1 MNKLLFSALM
11 LLIGITA
18 KATITAT
25 ADVQNYTLSGSD
37 TDANL
42 QWVACPINGNV
53 SNGMKLTI
61 SPITA
66 GQSAWVSNEM
76 LASQNF
82 WDTYY
87 ATITQQVTGD
97 AHAMGDDIKEMEIT
111 NVTLTSSLFQN
122 YSELQKL
129 TLNYDNDVTI
139 PSQCFGGCER
149 LWKDG
154 IYVNFSGSNFTLEKG
169 PFYYC
174 NNEIPVYAN
183 SYAVRDA
190 FQNSGYWFT
199 FQYTGP
205 RIEVTADR
213 TNFIWTGV
221 SSMDNVQYQLG
232 AIDHDPS
239 NGFYLILSP
248 YNSNQGYISNDFVN
262 DANFWEPYFE
272 SESLALTGN
281 ALSAANNIKE
291 ITFNN
296 VAINGE
302 VTNLFASYAE
312 IDSMLIDLDNNW
324 IEYWIPEGTFS
335 GCTSLEKVTINFA
348 GTSFWTNTNCLNAT
362 ANYTIYTNNNT
373 VANAL
378 NSYKDDNSAAYT
390 VVCTA
395 SHVIIDDSQASSMI
409 WSGSDVDSN
418 VQFELGAI
426 GGNPSNGFYL
436 TLSRLDSTKPA
447 TVTNDLRND
456 PNYWDS
462 YFYMTA
468 TAALGQPTYAKEN
481 IKQLTVNDVN
491 LAQDLFWDY
500 EVMRGLYLNYT
511 YNATIPQGCFSVCEQ
526 LDTVFVSFT
535 GNSLSIDSWA
545 FNTYRE
551 YVIKT
556 ADLAAKRAFK
566 NYKDNYG
573 AQFTILFTGQVPLS
587 DYYLIISGLNATEQA
602 QWRFAISETE
612 DNAYELDLE
621 ANNLTFPANSTFYIG
636 TLDGTIQLG
645 ASYENCMPDRGYWI
659 QLYAN
664 GDKQFY
670 PFLSPNYGV
679 SKVIFHDGEN
689 EWDKNIEVKG
699 LRCATPTVTYSNGTL
714 QFACD
719 TPGVSYR
726 YNISAGNSN
735 ETSQT
740 SVTLD
745 NFTLEVWVTAYMP
758 DGSLEDSESGYASID
773 INPAGGGSSAQGG
786 DLNGDGVLSVGDL
799 TMLANMIVGKGNNQ
813 QGGEQGNTN
822 DEHEYVD
829 LGLPS
834 GTLWA
839 TTNIGATNP
848 EDAGDFFAWG
858 ETTPKSE
865 YSWGTYFDT
874 NDGGSSFDTY
884 SAKGLTELTTDDD
897 AAYQI
902 WGSDWRIPTTDQ
914 LAELINST
922 YTTAVFTTQNNV
934 NGWLIT
940 SLSNN
945 NSIFLPNT
953 GYRTGTSLN
962 EEGTSSGYWSRQLDS
977 NNQGGALRLYPNSSA
992 ISMNGSTWR
1001 WCGYPIR
1008 PVKNP

>member
-1 MNKLLFSALM
+1 MKKLLSTAL
-11 LLIGITA
+11 LLLMGIMA
-18 KATITAT
+18 KATITAN
-25 ADVQNYTLSGSD
+25 ADFQNYTLSGSD

-42 QWVACPINGNV
+42 QWVVAPINGDV
-53 SNGMKLTI
+53 SNGMKLTV
-61 SPITA
+61 SPITT
-66 GQSAWVSNEM
+66 GQAAWVSSAF
-76 LASQNF
+76 LADPNF
-82 WDTYY
+82 WTPFY
-87 ATITQQVTGD
+87 ATITEQATGD
-97 AHAMGDDIKEMEIT
+97 AHAIGDDIKEMEIT
-111 NVTLTSSLFQN
+111 DVTLTQSLF
-122 YSELQKL
+122 YDFVHLQKL
-129 TLNYDNDVTI
+129 TLNYSNNVTI
-139 PSQCFGGCER
+139 PNQCFGGCER
-149 LWKDG
+149 LWKVG
-154 IYVNFSGSNFTLEKG
+154 IYVNFSGNNFTLEKE
-169 PFYYC
+169 PFYHC
-174 NNEIPVYAN
+174 SNEMPVYSD

-190 FQNSGYWFT
+190 FQDGGYWFS
-199 FQYTGP
+199 FFYTGP
-205 RIEVTADR
+205 RFAITEDLTNYVWTA
-213 TNFIWTGV
+213 T
-221 SSMDNVQYQLG
+221 SSTDNLQYIMG
-232 AIDHDPS
+232 AINGNPS
-239 NGFYLILSP
+239 NGFYLTLQPANGDYAELNSSTLS
-248 YNSNQGYISNDFVN
+248 DTTW
-262 DANFWEPYFE
+262 WEPFFMAKTLELQGIAYT
-272 SESLALTGN
+272 AQ
-281 ALSAANNIKE
+281 
-291 ITFNN
+291 NN
-296 VAINGE
+296 VKQLTI
-302 VTNLFASYAE
+302 TNVDLSISPDSLFADYIE
-312 IDSMLIDLDNNW
+312 LDSVTLGYHSNW
-324 IEYWIPEGTFS
+324 YELVIPSHCFALCSHLSKMRFNFS
-335 GCTSLEKVTINFA
+335 CPLYIGEDA
-348 GTSFWTNTNCLNAT
+348 LNKTT
-362 ANYTIYTNNNT
+362 AYTITTSNAS
-373 VANAL
+373 VASTL
-378 NSYKDDNSAAYT
+378 EDWKTQNSAAYT
-390 VVCTA
+390 VECTA

-526 LDTVFVSFT
+526 LDTVFVSFS